1 MSRINHL
8 AANRICSTRRSAVR
22 RQLNFSQMTT
32 YSHPTPV
39 FQANR
44 VIDRAQWAG
53 SVFSNYARE
62 DVLRI
67 TKAAADLGEA
77 TARKYADWAVAETG
91 FGNADH
97 KEIKNRMCSEG
108 IFKYYKDQNFTSHR
122 VDHQRQVV
130 EIPRPAGVV
139 FALTPST
146 NPVCSVFFK
155 VLLALMTRNSIVIS
169 PHPAAKECCTD
180 ATLKL
185 AEAVEKAGAPD
196 GVVQVIENPTL
207 EVIHA
212 VMSSERVDVILAT
225 GGSPMVRAAYSSGNP
240 ALGVGPGNCPAFVD
254 ESADI
259 EHAAK
264 CISDSK
270 AFDNSVLCTNE
281 SAVIAHKSIS
291 DALIVALQK
300 NGCYLCSDEERDRL
314 ADVLFP
320 EGAFDTVVIGKSAEW
335 IAERARIRVPAKT
348 RVLITPLERIGD
360 DYVLSREKLCP
371 VLGFYTVSNRDAAFK
386 ACSAMVRRMGSG
398 HSAAIHCKDQKV
410 ILEFGAHLNVLRT
423 PVNAPCSTGA
433 SGFDTNLAPT
443 MTVGTGFF
451 GRSSVGENVGPQ
463 HLVQWSKV
471 AYSKDET
478 VDMREFDNLVL
489 PTVRPYSRGD
499 GPIDY
504 SFSSGFESNGSS
516 GQSSSESVDGAV
528 GRDLRDEIHRIILEE
543 IRSLQLVSE
552 SRH

>member
-1 MSRINHL
+1 MSRIIHL

-53 SVFSNYARE
+53 SVFANYARE
-62 DVLRI
+62 DILRI
-67 TKAAADLGEA
+67 AKSAADLGEA

-108 IFKYYKDQNFTSHR
+108 IFEYYKDQNFTSHR

-139 FALTPST
+139 FCIDSFYQ
-146 NPVCSVFFK
+146 SG
-155 VLLALMTRNSIVIS
+155 LLGFLQGITRLDDRNSIVIS

-180 ATLKL
+180 AALKL

-270 AFDNSVLCTNE
+270 AFEQQCFVY
-281 SAVIAHKSIS
+281 
-291 DALIVALQK
+291 Q
-300 NGCYLCSDEERDRL
+300 
-314 ADVLFP
+314 
-320 EGAFDTVVIGKSAEW
+320 
-335 IAERARIRVPAKT
+335 
-348 RVLITPLERIGD
+348 
-360 DYVLSREKLCP
+360 
-371 VLGFYTVSNRDAAFK
+371 
-386 ACSAMVRRMGSG
+386 
-398 HSAAIHCKDQKV
+398 
-410 ILEFGAHLNVLRT
+410 
-423 PVNAPCSTGA
+423 
-433 SGFDTNLAPT
+433 
-443 MTVGTGFF
+443 
-451 GRSSVGENVGPQ
+451 
-463 HLVQWSKV
+463 
-471 AYSKDET
+471 
-478 VDMREFDNLVL
+478 
-489 PTVRPYSRGD
+489 
-499 GPIDY
+499 
-504 SFSSGFESNGSS
+504 
-516 GQSSSESVDGAV
+516 
-528 GRDLRDEIHRIILEE
+528 
-543 IRSLQLVSE
+543 
-552 SRH
+552 